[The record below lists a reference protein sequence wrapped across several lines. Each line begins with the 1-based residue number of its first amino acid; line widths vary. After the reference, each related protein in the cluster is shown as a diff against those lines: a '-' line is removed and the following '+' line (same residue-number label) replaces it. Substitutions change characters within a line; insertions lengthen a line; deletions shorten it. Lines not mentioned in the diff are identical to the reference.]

1 MLLRRLPVTLG
12 FLDLQDLNL
21 EGQALSGERMVH
33 IERDFLA
40 VNIED
45 GNGELLA
52 VVACQPDAV
61 ADLDVLQWNVLDGND
76 LNQIVEVLAVGA
88 VLVDSE
94 RLLLPFRH
102 LENLLLETGDGQIE
116 PRLELHRLCGLGIA
130 TYLANV
136 LMLIAFVAAG
146 GWDSRPALG
155 AAETACAA
163 SVIAMAGDE
172 VLMSPVS
179 MLMIHNPSTVAA
191 GERRDMEQA
200 INMLD
205 AVKNSIIEAY
215 RKKTGISEKAL
226 SDMMNDET
234 WMNANMAIKK
244 HFADGYIGEKSP
256 AENAVMFARVP
267 FMKKVTAQIGTQ
279 NKAIPADE
287 LYSRL
292 HKLKSNF

>member
-1 MLLRRLPVTLG
+1 MNRFWNWTVNNEADETEEPRQERG
-12 FLDLQDLNL
+12 
-21 EGQALSGERMVH
+21 LS
-33 IERDFLA
+33 
-40 VNIED
+40 
-45 GNGELLA
+45 
-52 VVACQPDAV
+52 
-61 ADLDVLQWNVLDGND
+61 LDGVIAEESWFED
-76 LNQIVEVLAVGA
+76 DVTPKVFSEELNADSGDVTVRINSPGGDVFAAAQIYNMLREYSQNKGKVTVKIDSLAA
-88 VLVDSE
+88 S
-94 RLLLPFRH
+94 
-102 LENLLLETGDGQIE
+102 
-116 PRLELHRLCGLGIA
+116 
-130 TYLANV
+130 
-136 LMLIAFVAAG
+136 
-146 GWDSRPALG
+146 
-155 AAETACAA
+155 AA

-179 MLMIHNPSTVAA
+179 MLMIHNPSTIAA

-244 HFADGYIGEKSP
+244 HFADGYIGEKNP